1 MTNNHIYAD
10 VSFQDNIKD
19 SAKIIENIMKQ
30 LSLENQKKLTEDL
43 LHLLGFKNITKDND
57 NQLSASYS
65 KTLYKNLTF
74 AYFSDIWKAK
84 CTNADGIL
92 TIKKLYDFSFYYF
105 DSQSNQETTLISIT
119 EQTLK
124 IYLGESESAG
134 YKLDN

>member
-1 MTNNHIYAD
+1 LTNNHIYAD

-74 AYFSDIWKAK
+74 AYFSDI
-84 CTNADGIL
+84 
-92 TIKKLYDFSFYYF
+92 
-105 DSQSNQETTLISIT
+105 
-119 EQTLK
+119 
-124 IYLGESESAG
+124 
-134 YKLDN
+134 